1 MKHLKEIVIS
11 VICFF
16 WLLFVATN
24 VNIILGQTYVSFV
37 LGGLALLIIG
47 ITVYDKRLQITFAK
61 TEKGGWLN
69 AMLWGA
75 GGWAVLLVISSF
87 VMKYVTPTQASI
99 SSIMR
104 LLGASTPALAQSKVA
119 NLITFG
125 FAIAY
130 VETQLWARAME
141 FIADVFK
148 INISSQNKW
157 KIKVLILIGILAGA
171 FVLFH
176 LTAKGITNAP
186 ALWVVFIMM
195 VISLI
200 MTVHFQETRQAVFL
214 HIFANTTAAYLL
226 LFATVEKIIPA
237 LILPLI

>member
-24 VNIILGQTYVSFV
+24 INIVLGQTYVSFV

-47 ITVYDKRLQITFAK
+47 ITVFDKRLQITFAK
-61 TEKGGWLN
+61 TEKGGWIN
-69 AMLWGA
+69 AMVWGA
-75 GGWAVLLVISSF
+75 GGWAILLVISSF
-87 VMKYVTPTQASI
+87 VMRIVDPTSASI
-99 SSIMR
+99 SSIIR

-130 VETQLWARAME
+130 VETQLWARALE
-141 FIADVFK
+141 FIADVLK
-148 INISSQNKW
+148 INILSQNKW
-157 KIKVLILIGILAGA
+157 KRNVLILIGILAGA

-176 LTAKGITNAP
+176 LTAKGITNTP

-200 MTVHFQETRQAVFL
+200 MIVHFQETRQAVFL
-214 HIFANTTAAYLL
+214 HVFANFVAAWLL
-226 LFATVEKIIPA
+226 LFGGV
-237 LILPLI
+237 L